1 MINIEL
7 NFRKAE
13 VTDMGR
19 DHPAERTYRIRL
31 WDTHGPAVSLELYEE
46 ELLDFAL
53 ALEPVV
59 ERIEARQRRA
69 ADRAQS
75 VLEFAGSDEIGKV
88 V

>member
-1 MINIEL
+1 MISIEL
-7 NFRKAE
+7 NFRKTE
-13 VTDMGR
+13 VIDLGS
-19 DHPAERTYRIRL
+19 DHPADRMYRIRL
-31 WDTHGPAVSLELYEE
+31 WDTHGPAVSIELYEE

-75 VLEFAGSDEIGKV
+75 VLEFAGSDEIEKV
-88 V
+88 F